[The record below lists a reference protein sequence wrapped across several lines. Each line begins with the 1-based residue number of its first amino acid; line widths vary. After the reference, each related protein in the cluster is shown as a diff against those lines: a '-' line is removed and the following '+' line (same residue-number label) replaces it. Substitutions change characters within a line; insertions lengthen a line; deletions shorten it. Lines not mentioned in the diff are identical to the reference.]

1 MLERI
6 SLEADRMVNIDK
18 AINRTIQGLLEASMS
33 LIGWLFVPLDLF
45 EETKLIEP
53 IQFFNPSTNGPTFY
67 PQFIFLRQRL
77 RFLCSYAPNYVTSL
91 RTGKW
96 CLRSYARKPDD
107 SVGSG

>member
-67 PQFIFLRQRL
+67 PNSYFCASAFD
-77 RFLCSYAPNYVTSL
+77 FYAPMPQIT
-91 RTGKW
+91 
-96 CLRSYARKPDD
+96 
-107 SVGSG
+107 